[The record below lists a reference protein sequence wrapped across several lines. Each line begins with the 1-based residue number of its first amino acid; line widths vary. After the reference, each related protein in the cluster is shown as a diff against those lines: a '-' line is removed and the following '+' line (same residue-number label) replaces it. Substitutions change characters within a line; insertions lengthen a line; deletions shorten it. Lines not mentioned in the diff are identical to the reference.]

1 MIKNSIGE
9 LKLSPIKENGK
20 FVFFNDFITINGKV
34 SKGDRITLFVDSY
47 EFTAGKYN
55 LVNNKSVSGEL
66 IVRGIKQNY
75 IAPDNFNSVNEA
87 YDKAAEQYKENF
99 YFGNKV

>member
-34 SKGDRITLFVDSY
+34 SKGDRITLFIDSY
-47 EFTAGKYN
+47 DFSNGKYHIDTA
-55 LVNNKSVSGEL
+55 SHATAEL
-66 IVRGIKQNY
+66 IVRGTTHRYDGLTGFQTI
-75 IAPDNFNSVNEA
+75 NEL
-87 YDKAAEQYKENF
+87 YNKASELYKECF
-99 YFGNKV
+99 YFGSKV

>member
-47 EFTAGKYN
+47 EFKTEKYH
-55 LVNNKSVSGEL
+55 LTSNKSASAEL
-66 IVRGIKQNY
+66 IIRGVKHNY
-75 IAPDNFNSVNEA
+75 NPLDGYSTINEM
-87 YDKAAEQYKENF
+87 YDKAAELYKENF
-99 YFGNKV
+99 YFGSKA

>member
-47 EFTAGKYN
+47 EFKSNKYYLADSSPASAE
-55 LVNNKSVSGEL
+55 LV
-66 IVRGIKQNY
+66 IRGIKN
-75 IAPDNFNSVNEA
+75 IVEPLAGFGTINDL
-87 YDKAAEQYKENF
+87 YDKASELYKESF